1 MPVRIE
7 VDDDPPRD
15 RLARAVLVANVG
27 RLEGGV
33 RLLPHADPTDGYLDV
48 AILAPRNLGQW
59 VALAWAVIRGRNRV
73 PRVEFCR
80 GTRVTVT
87 TDRDRPRELDGDV
100 VTSRRSLTAQIHPG
114 ALTLCVAE
122 PANHPDLTTG
132 ASSARLRRRIEHG
145 PDRARVGVVP

>member
-33 RLLPHADPTDGYLDV
+33 RLLPHADPTEGYLDV

-59 VALAWAVIRGRNRV
+59 VAHAWAVIRGRNRI

-87 TDRDRPRELDGDV
+87 TDRDRPRELGSDV
-100 VTSRRSLTAQIHPG
+100 VTSRRSLTA
-114 ALTLCVAE
+114 
-122 PANHPDLTTG
+122 
-132 ASSARLRRRIEHG
+132 
-145 PDRARVGVVP
+145 